1 MSEFVYILANFVD
14 VLLTVLYFAIF
25 IRVILSWLPL
35 DEDGPFVSFVY
46 LVTDPIILPIRALLE
61 RMGLFQNS
69 PIDFS
74 TLIAMILVM
83 LVQTLIGGF
92 NCWSRGRRRSSVPDW
107 PSWMA
112 AQGRGA
118 SALPAI

>member
-1 MSEFVYILANFVD
+1 MSEFIYILSHFVD
-14 VLLTVLYFAIF
+14 VLLTVIYFAIF

-46 LVTDPIILPIRALLE
+46 LITDPIILPIRSMLE
-61 RMGLFQNS
+61 RTGLFQNS

-92 NCWSRGRRRSSVPDW
+92 N
-107 PSWMA
+107 
-112 AQGRGA
+112 
-118 SALPAI
+118 

>member
-92 NCWSRGRRRSSVPDW
+92 N
-107 PSWMA
+107 
-112 AQGRGA
+112 
-118 SALPAI
+118 

>member
-1 MSEFVYILANFVD
+1 MSEFIYILSHFVD
-14 VLLTVLYFAIF
+14 VLLTVIYFAIF

-46 LVTDPIILPIRALLE
+46 LITDPIILPIRAMLE
-61 RMGLFQNS
+61 RTGLFQNS

-92 NCWSRGRRRSSVPDW
+92 N
-107 PSWMA
+107 
-112 AQGRGA
+112 
-118 SALPAI
+118 

>member
-1 MSEFVYILANFVD
+1 MPLPAFCRPCVRTCGKDICLSEFVYILGTFVD
-14 VLLTVLYFAIF
+14 VLLTALYFAIF

-46 LVTDPIILPIRALLE
+46 LVTDPVILPIRALLE
-61 RMGLFQNS
+61 RTGLLQNS

-74 TLIAMILVM
+74 TLIAMLLLM

-92 NCWSRGRRRSSVPDW
+92 N
-107 PSWMA
+107 
-112 AQGRGA
+112 
-118 SALPAI
+118 

>member
-1 MSEFVYILANFVD
+1 MSEFIYILSHFVD
-14 VLLTVLYFAIF
+14 VLLTVIYFAIF

-35 DEDGPFVSFVY
+35 DEDGPFASFVY
-46 LVTDPIILPIRALLE
+46 LITDPIILPIRAVLE
-61 RMGLFQNS
+61 RTGLFQNS

-92 NCWSRGRRRSSVPDW
+92 N
-107 PSWMA
+107 
-112 AQGRGA
+112 
-118 SALPAI
+118 